1 MRATDTSENNRV
13 FGPRILVTLPF
24 RESCIITFCDYP
36 SYAAMF
42 DDVRA
47 ICSLEKSKSML
58 PTTEVNFDGI
68 VGPTHNYA
76 GLSYGNIA
84 SVANQNQIANPQFAA
99 LQGLEKMA
107 MVQRL
112 GVEQA
117 VLPPQ
122 LRPQLSFLRACG
134 FQGSP
139 KELIQTAAKKDK
151 VLLAAAN
158 SAACMWTA
166 NAATVSPSVDCRDKK
181 LHITPANLTS
191 GIHRSIEADQT
202 KKILKAI
209 FYDPSAP
216 DTTQQPVIH
225 SPLGPAAALSDEGA
239 ANHMRLTPCH
249 SDHAIEVFVFGRNA
263 LNANLA
269 KPGKFPARQTLQAFQ
284 SISRK
289 HHLANSHTFFLQQN
303 PVAIDAGAF
312 HNDVVAVANENVILC
327 HQDAFYEQQS
337 QLENLSKTFNEIY
350 QNDLSVIEI
359 KREQVPLKD
368 AVASYL
374 FNSQLVTLPNR
385 EMALI
390 APTECQN
397 IASAASAIDQIIH
410 SDNPINHVCYPDV
423 RQSMNNGGGP
433 ACLRLRVVMNHNEL
447 SSMHQSVRLNET
459 LYQKLV
465 DWVTKHYRTKLT
477 PDDLCDPKLY
487 YESLDAMGELE
498 SILDFPPG
506 TICGKN
512 PT

>member
-1 MRATDTSENNRV
+1 
-13 FGPRILVTLPF
+13 
-24 RESCIITFCDYP
+24 
-36 SYAAMF
+36 
-42 DDVRA
+42 
-47 ICSLEKSKSML
+47 ML

-84 SVANQNQIANPQFAA
+84 SAAHQNQIANPQFAA

-117 VLPPQ
+117 VMPPQ
-122 LRPQLSFLRACG
+122 LRPHLSFLRACG

-139 KELIQTAAKKDK
+139 EELIQNASKRDK

-166 NAATVSPSVDCRDKK
+166 NAATVSPSVDCSDQR
-181 LHITPANLTS
+181 LHFTPANLTS
-191 GIHRSIEADQT
+191 GIHRSIEASQT
-202 KKILKAI
+202 KGVLKAI
-209 FYDPSAP
+209 FYDPSASDPSAP
-216 DTTQQPVIH
+216 DPTQRTAVHP
-225 SPLGPAAALSDEGA
+225 PLGPAAALSDEGA
-239 ANHMRLTPCH
+239 ANHMRLAPSH

-263 LNANLA
+263 LNANQT
-269 KPGKFPARQTLQAFQ
+269 KPVKFPARQTLQASQ
-284 SISRK
+284 SISRV

-303 PVAIDAGAF
+303 PIAIDAGAF
-312 HNDVVAVANENVILC
+312 HNDVVAVANEHVLLC
-327 HQDAFYEQQS
+327 HQDAFDGQQS
-337 QLENLSKTFNEIY
+337 QLEKLSTAFHEIY
-350 QNDLSVIEI
+350 QTDLSVIEI
-359 KREQVPLKD
+359 QRDQVPLKD

-374 FNSQLVTLPNR
+374 FNSQIVTLPNR

-397 IASAASAIDQIIH
+397 IASVRSAIDQIIH
-410 SDNPINHVCYPDV
+410 SDNPINHVYYPDV

-433 ACLRLRVVMNHNEL
+433 ACLRLRVVMNDNEL
-447 SSMHQSVRLNET
+447 SSMHHGVRLNET

-465 DWVTKHYRTKLT
+465 DWVLKHYRTKLT

-487 YESLDAMGELE
+487 HESLGAMSELE
-498 SILDFPPG
+498 SILDFPQG
-506 TICGKN
+506 TICGEDQ
-512 PT
+512 T